1 MLSTQ
6 EALAFL
12 LEAASV
18 VDGKETVDV
27 ASANGRVLAESVF
40 SGVDVPNADVAAMDG
55 YAVRSQDCAAGNVTL
70 DVTQR
75 IPAGM
80 AGHFLRPG
88 EAARIFTGAPI
99 PEGADAVVMQEDCR
113 VEGNRVTLS
122 CLPGAGDWIRLA
134 GESMKAGAR
143 VLEEGTYLKAQHL
156 GLAASAGCV
165 ALSVVRRLRVAF
177 FSTGNEVVVPGAS
190 LGPGQVYNAN
200 RSLLGALLENYGC
213 VVTDGGNVPDDMA
226 ATREVLSCA
235 AEEHDLVLVSGGMSV
250 GEEDHVRAAVET
262 LGSIRF
268 WQVAVKPGKPLAY
281 GEIRRMKQSENRFAV
296 TPFIGLPGNPVSSFV
311 TFLIFV
317 RPFLLRMM
325 GVRQVEPAVV
335 MMRADFSMDKEP
347 ERNEFLRAR
356 INRQGGLD
364 LFANQGSGV
373 VSSLVWCDG
382 LIDNPPGNR
391 IRKGDRLRFLPLSG
405 LIYP

>member
-122 CLPGAGDWIRLA
+122 CFPGAGDWIRLA
-134 GESMKAGAR
+134 GEGMKAGAR

-281 GEIRRMKQSENRFAV
+281 GEIRRAKQSESRFAV

-391 IRKGDRLRFLPLSG
+391 IRKGDRVHFLPLSG

>member
-134 GESMKAGAR
+134 GEGMKAGAR

-156 GLAASAGCV
+156 GLAASAGCT

-213 VVTDGGNVPDDMA
+213 IVTDGGNVPDDMA
-226 ATREVLSCA
+226 ATREALSCA

-281 GEIRRMKQSENRFAV
+281 GEIRRAKQSESRFAV

-391 IRKGDRLRFLPLSG
+391 IRKGDRVHFLPLSG